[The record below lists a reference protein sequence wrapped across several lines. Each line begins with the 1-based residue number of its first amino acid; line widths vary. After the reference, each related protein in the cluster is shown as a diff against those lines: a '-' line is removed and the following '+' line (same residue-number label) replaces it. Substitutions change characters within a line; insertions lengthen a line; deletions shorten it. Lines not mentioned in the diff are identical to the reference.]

1 VTAVDWIVLAVVLL
15 SALGGLRSGLVLS
28 AFSLAGLVVG
38 AYVGSRVVP
47 RLLHGGSSSQWT
59 PFAGL
64 IGALGGAILLQTVAT
79 TAASFLRGG
88 FRLSALRFVDSAG
101 GFVLGAATGLAL
113 VWAAGATALLLPG
126 QTALRREV
134 QHSEILTRLNR
145 AVPPRQ
151 LLNLLARIDPFPT
164 IIGPAAPPEAGSPAI
179 ARAPGVSAAEASVV
193 KVLGTACGVGVEGSG
208 WFVQPDLVV
217 TNAHVVA
224 GESDT
229 TVQIPRDDGLFD
241 ADVVAFDS
249 RNDVALLRVR
259 DADPQAP
266 LRLIDPVPGTPVA
279 ILGYPEN
286 GPLHVTPGRIGATS
300 SVLTR
305 DAYGHGPVPRT
316 ITAISGQVR
325 HGNSGGPAVDTRGRV
340 QATIFAARVGAPTG
354 YGIPS
359 SVVRRELAGVG
370 QEPVS
375 TGACAA
381 G

>member
-1 VTAVDWIVLAVVLL
+1 VATVDWIVLAVVVL
-15 SALGGLRSGLVLS
+15 SALSGLRRGLVLS
-28 AFSLAGLVVG
+28 AFSLGGLVVG

-47 RLLHGGSSSQWT
+47 QLLNRGPSSQWT
-59 PFAGL
+59 PLAGL
-64 IGALGGAILLQTVAT
+64 IGALAGAMLLQTLAT
-79 TAASFLRGG
+79 MAASFLGGG
-88 FRLSALRFVDSAG
+88 FRLTPLRFLDSAG
-101 GFVLGAATGLAL
+101 GFVLGAATGLAV

-126 QTALRREV
+126 QTTLRREV
-134 QHSEILTRLNR
+134 QRSEILTRLNR

-164 IIGPAAPPEAGSPAI
+164 IVGPAAPPEPGSPAI
-179 ARAPGVSAAEASVV
+179 ARAPGVIDAEVSVV
-193 KVLGTACGVGVEGSG
+193 KVLGTACGIGVEGSG
-208 WFVQPDLVV
+208 WFATRDLVV

-229 TVQIPRDDGLFD
+229 SVQIPRYEGSFD
-241 ADVVAFDS
+241 ADVVAFDP
-249 RNDVALLRVR
+249 RNDLAVLRVR
-259 DADPQAP
+259 GADPQVP
-266 LRLIDPVPGTPVA
+266 LRMVDPAPNTPVA

-286 GPLHVTPGRIGATS
+286 GPLRVTPGRIGATS
-300 SVLTR
+300 TVLTR

-316 ITAISGQVR
+316 ITSVTGQVR

-340 QATIFAARVGAPTG
+340 QATIFAARLGAPTG

-359 SVVRRELAGVG
+359 SIVRRELAGVA